1 MNNRMFHGKR
11 KNKDQLDTE
20 FIAVGS
26 VALTKPWKT
35 RRCEND
41 PQLSLLSFS
50 RLVLCDQ
57 TARPK
62 KERHGITIHV
72 PEEMG
77 EGSIQ
82 SQSFSRREKGSFF
95 LFKVCWRWSKV
106 SRTFSCW
113 TLRTMRK

>member
-1 MNNRMFHGKR
+1 M
-11 KNKDQLDTE
+11 
-20 FIAVGS
+20 IAAGS
-26 VALTKPWKT
+26 VTLTKPWKT

-50 RLVLCDQ
+50 RLVLCDP

-95 LFKVCWRWSKV
+95 F
-106 SRTFSCW
+106 SRFAGDGPKSHGHSHVG
-113 TLRTMRK
+113 R